1 MPRLVIRQGEGVGR
15 DQHLGVGPCVVG
27 RGPGVDF
34 TLDDNAMSRQ
44 HFQVVGQAGIWVLE
58 DLGSTNGTYL
68 NGQRA
73 RRAALKDGDAIR
85 AGGTELRF
93 VQKDML
99 AGTPSALKA
108 PVPRRRRR

>member
-1 MPRLVIRQGEGVGR
+1 
-15 DQHLGVGPCVVG
+15 
-27 RGPGVDF
+27 VDF